1 MLIDKND
8 LTMTAIWT
16 PVEKIADTGDLVE
29 KTPQTIKTWVMDNK
43 QVFIQNKEGYS
54 KVPAKAYILLK
65 DSHIKQGDK
74 LDGVFVQ
81 KINTVND
88 FDGSV
93 DHLEAYTY

>member
-8 LTMTAIWT
+8 LTMKAIWT
-16 PVEKIADTGDLVE
+16 PVEKIADTGDFIE
-29 KTPQTIKTWVMDNK
+29 KEPQTIKTWVMDNK
-43 QVFIQNKEGYS
+43 MTYTQGSEGYS
-54 KVPAKAYILLK
+54 RVPAKAYILPK
-65 DSHIKQGDK
+65 DSKVKQGDK